1 MVGMTHPAT
10 PTTSLAEMTS
20 GAWHL
25 PGSPALTAEQQRSAQ
40 LLRELNALGNTDPD
54 AAREIVRELT
64 GAEHATATVIAPAS
78 IEYGRHLRLGQGVFI
93 NMGVTV
99 LSSAPVTIGERT
111 LIGPNCQFLTVG
123 HPVDNVEM
131 RNEGWERA
139 LPITVGAD
147 TWIGAGT
154 IVLPGVTI
162 GDRVTIGAGSLV
174 TRDIPDDAVALGH
187 PARVVRMRD
196 PRRADAERAALPYQ
210 HARQQQQAQQAQQ
223 AQQQ

>member
-1 MVGMTHPAT
+1 MTHPAT
-10 PTTSLAEMTS
+10 PTTSLEQMAS

-25 PGSPALTAEQQRSAQ
+25 PGSPELTAEQQRSFG
-40 LLRELNALGNTDPD
+40 LLHELNALDNTDPR
-54 AAREIVRELT
+54 AAREIIRELT
-64 GAEHATATVIAPAS
+64 RADHATATVIAPAS
-78 IEYGRHLRLGQGVFI
+78 VEYGCHLRLGRDVFI

-123 HPVDNVEM
+123 HPVDDVEM
-131 RNEGWERA
+131 RAEGWEQA

-154 IVLPGVTI
+154 IVLPGVSI

-174 TRDIPDDAVALGH
+174 TRNIPDDAVALGH

-196 PRRADAERAALPYQ
+196 RQRADAERAALPQ
-210 HARQQQQAQQAQQ
+210 GQAKQPQRQQPQQV
-223 AQQQ
+223 QQQ